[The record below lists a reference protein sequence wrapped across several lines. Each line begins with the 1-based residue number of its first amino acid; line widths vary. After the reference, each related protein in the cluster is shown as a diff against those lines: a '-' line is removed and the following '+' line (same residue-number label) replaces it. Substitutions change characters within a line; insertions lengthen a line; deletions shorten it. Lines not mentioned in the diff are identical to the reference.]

1 MTSYGSK
8 RFNMSRVNGTLQFQ
22 PLDATTTRGQ
32 RPRSPFPYPTR
43 LKRPGVRPASPALT
57 DTGAVDYSKMVE
69 IDRVSHV
76 SHPMT
81 RQSR

>member
-1 MTSYGSK
+1 M
-8 RFNMSRVNGTLQFQ
+8 M
-22 PLDATTTRGQ
+22 Q

-57 DTGAVDYSKMVE
+57 ENGSVDYSRMVE

-76 SHPMT
+76 SALFRM
-81 RQSR
+81 SLVLVED